1 MNAAV
6 DSDDGDPQLRRLS
19 LEGLRA
25 WKSRLLQILKEGI
38 ERGEVVSGT
47 DPVRV
52 VNTVIATLEGSLLIS
67 RIERTSS
74 AMEDARLHLDTLF
87 DGLEPTADV
96 LSNAAEHGSA
106 RIPTKS
112 FQHGRVVNQKLRS
125 RH

>member
-6 DSDDGDPQLRRLS
+6 DSDDGDPQLRKLS

-74 AMEDARLHLDTLF
+74 AMEDARLHLDILL
-87 DGLEPTADV
+87 DGLVPTQ
-96 LSNAAEHGSA
+96 AAE
-106 RIPTKS
+106 
-112 FQHGRVVNQKLRS
+112 KLTPRRS
-125 RH
+125 TG